1 MCKPRAPSISDRNA
15 GALTTPYQDRRTR
28 HMPTI
33 AMHGA
38 LPAISGR
45 ESPSGFFQ
53 SAAAAC
59 RRIGR
64 FRPGIERIARQP
76 AARRQPANRPERAT
90 ALDRRI
96 AAALNEERLV
106 SGRQGAHAL
115 TLAFCA
121 VAIWCALVH
130 PWPAALY
137 YLAIV
142 AAFVGLAWVWGLRIK
157 QPAFNGRVLAFVL
170 ANAVL
175 LTVTLLIPNPFVPQL
190 TPVQMALRPPKFLF
204 FLLLI
209 AWASFTLSPRM
220 VLGAALI
227 VIVTWS
233 VGVGVI
239 VFLPGTILGFGL
251 PEGASAAESL
261 ARYLDPHFVD
271 TAAWA
276 CSAFT
281 ACLIAGILA
290 VVVGRMRRLV
300 YAQARLERARAN
312 LARHV
317 SANLV
322 EDLAAVDE
330 PFGPVRTQEVAVL
343 FVDIVGFTA
352 LCERM
357 TPEEVMAM
365 LRGFHGRMADCVFAH
380 GGTLDKFIGDSVMA
394 TFGTPHPGPH
404 DAASALA
411 CGHAMLAALHAWNAE
426 RTACGQPPLQAG
438 IGLHFGPVVLGDIGD
453 ERRVE
458 FAVLGDT
465 VNTASR
471 LEALTRELGASMAA
485 SQALV
490 DRVLAQAGPRA
501 LGEMRRH
508 AALTVR
514 GRAQALDLWTLPTGA
529 AVTAGLPR
537 LGRPRA
543 PARTG
548 ALQTRSPRACR

>member
-1 MCKPRAPSISDRNA
+1 MALAPWLANRLPSLR
-15 GALTTPYQDRRTR
+15 P
-28 HMPTI
+28 
-33 AMHGA
+33 
-38 LPAISGR
+38 LPA
-45 ESPSGFFQ
+45 
-53 SAAAAC
+53 SAA
-59 RRIGR
+59 RSS
-64 FRPGIERIARQP
+64 
-76 AARRQPANRPERAT
+76 

-96 AAALNEERLV
+96 AAALSKERLV
-106 SGRQGAHAL
+106 TGRLGAHVL

-121 VAIWCALVH
+121 VAVWCALVH

-137 YLAIV
+137 YLGIV
-142 AAFVGLAWVWGLRIK
+142 AAFVALAWAWGRRARRPV
-157 QPAFNGRVLAFVL
+157 PAWLVLGFVL

-175 LTVTLLIPNPFVPQL
+175 LTVTLLVPNPFVPAL
-190 TPVQMALRPPKFLF
+190 TPVQMTLRPPKFLF
-204 FLLLI
+204 FLLLV
-209 AWASFTLSPRM
+209 AWATFTLSPRL
-220 VLGAALI
+220 VIGAALT
-227 VIVTWS
+227 VSVVWS
-233 VGVGVI
+233 VGEGI
-239 VFLPGTILGFGL
+239 ILSRPDSRLGFGL

-261 ARYLDPHFVD
+261 ARYLDPYFVD
-271 TAAWA
+271 TAALA
-276 CSAFT
+276 CSLFT
-281 ACLIAGILA
+281 AWLIAGILA
-290 VVVGRMRRLV
+290 VVVGRMQRLV

-343 FVDIVGFTA
+343 FVDIVGFTS

-357 TPEEVMAM
+357 PPEAVMAM

-411 CGHAMLAALHAWNAE
+411 CGRAMLASLGAWNAE
-426 RTACGQPPLQAG
+426 RAAGCEPPLHIG
-438 IGLHFGPVVLGDIGD
+438 IGLHFGPVVLGEIGD

-471 LEALTRELGASMAA
+471 LEGLTRELGASMAA

-490 DRVLAQAGPRA
+490 DRVLAQVGPRA
-501 LGEMRRH
+501 LGGMRQH
-508 AALTVR
+508 APLAMR
-514 GRAQALDLWTLPTGA
+514 GRVEAIDLWTLPTPA
-529 AVTAGLPR
+529 AA
-537 LGRPRA
+537 A
-543 PARTG
+543 PG
-548 ALQTRSPRACR
+548 

>member
-1 MCKPRAPSISDRNA
+1 V
-15 GALTTPYQDRRTR
+15 T
-28 HMPTI
+28 
-33 AMHGA
+33 
-38 LPAISGR
+38 GR
-45 ESPSGFFQ
+45 
-53 SAAAAC
+53 
-59 RRIGR
+59 
-64 FRPGIERIARQP
+64 
-76 AARRQPANRPERAT
+76 
-90 ALDRRI
+90 L
-96 AAALNEERLV
+96 
-106 SGRQGAHAL
+106 GAHAL
-115 TLAFCA
+115 ALAFCA
-121 VAIWCALVH
+121 VAVWCALVH

-137 YLAIV
+137 FLGIA
-142 AAFVGLAWVWGLRIK
+142 AAFVGLACAWGQRARRPVPSWLVM
-157 QPAFNGRVLAFVL
+157 GFVL

-175 LTVTLLIPNPFVPQL
+175 LTVTLLVPNPFVPSL

-204 FLLLI
+204 FLLLV
-209 AWASFTLSPRM
+209 AWATFTLSPRL
-220 VLGAALI
+220 VIGSAFI
-227 VIVTWS
+227 VIATWS
-233 VGVGVI
+233 VGVGII
-239 VFLPGTILGFGL
+239 VFMPDTRLGFGL
-251 PEGASAAESL
+251 PEGANPAESL
-261 ARYLDPHFVD
+261 ARYLDQHFVD

-276 CSAFT
+276 CSVFT

-290 VVVGRMRRLV
+290 VVVGRMQRLV
-300 YAQARLERARAN
+300 YAQARVERARAN

-343 FVDIVGFTA
+343 FVDIVGFTS

-357 TPEEVMAM
+357 TPDAVIAM

-394 TFGTPHPGPH
+394 TFGTPRPGPH

-411 CGHAMLAALHAWNAE
+411 CGRAMLAALGDWNLE
-426 RTACGQPPLQAG
+426 RTAQGEPPLCAG

-501 LGEMRRH
+501 LGGMRQH
-508 AALTVR
+508 ARLTVR
-514 GRAQALDLWTLPTGA
+514 GRAEALDLWTLPAGA
-529 AVTAGLPR
+529 AILAN
-537 LGRPRA
+537 
-543 PARTG
+543 
-548 ALQTRSPRACR
+548 

>member
-1 MCKPRAPSISDRNA
+1 MRASAIPS
-15 GALTTPYQDRRTR
+15 P
-28 HMPTI
+28 
-33 AMHGA
+33 A
-38 LPAISGR
+38 LPA
-45 ESPSGFFQ
+45 P
-53 SAAAAC
+53 
-59 RRIGR
+59 
-64 FRPGIERIARQP
+64 PP
-76 AARRQPANRPERAT
+76 AFPAFTGDWPVLHRLT
-90 ALDRRI
+90 VRI
-96 AAALNEERLV
+96 AALRSSTVPSALPSAMERRIEAALAQERQV
-106 SGRQGAHAL
+106 SGRLGAHAL
-115 TLAFCA
+115 TLAYCA
-121 VAIWCALVH
+121 VAVWCALVH
-130 PWPAALY
+130 PWPALLY

-142 AAFVGLAWVWGLRIK
+142 AAFVGLAWGWGRRSRRPV
-157 QPAFNGRVLAFVL
+157 PAGLVLGFVL
-170 ANAVL
+170 ANSVL
-175 LTVTLLIPNPFVPQL
+175 LTVTLLVPNPFVPAL

-204 FLLLI
+204 FLLLV

-220 VLGAALI
+220 VIGTALI
-227 VIVTWS
+227 VVATWS
-233 VGVGVI
+233 LGVGVI
-239 VFLPGTILGFGL
+239 LIRPDTLLGFGL
-251 PEGASAAESL
+251 PEGATPGESV
-261 ARYLDPHFVD
+261 ARFLDPRFVD

-276 CSAFT
+276 CSVFT

-290 VVVGRMRRLV
+290 VVVGRMQRLV

-357 TPEEVMAM
+357 SPEGVMAM

-394 TFGTPHPGPH
+394 TFGTPSPGPH

-411 CGHAMLAALHAWNAE
+411 CARAMLATLDDWNIE
-426 RTACGQPPLQAG
+426 RAGRSEPPLRAG
-438 IGLHFGPVVLGDIGD
+438 IGLHFGPVVLGEIGD

-471 LEALTRELGASMAA
+471 LEGLTRELGASLAA

-490 DRVLAQAGPRA
+490 DRALAQLGPGALAG
-501 LGEMRRH
+501 LRRH
-508 AALTVR
+508 AHRAVR
-514 GRAQALDLWTLPTGA
+514 GRAETIDLWTLPA
-529 AVTAGLPR
+529 AAATAP
-537 LGRPRA
+537 
-543 PARTG
+543 
-548 ALQTRSPRACR
+548 S

>member
-1 MCKPRAPSISDRNA
+1 MLSRAIPGARRATPDAMPTVRGIGRAYPSDRVVTAPPRPQPAPS
-15 GALTTPYQDRRTR
+15 
-28 HMPTI
+28 
-33 AMHGA
+33 
-38 LPAISGR
+38 
-45 ESPSGFFQ
+45 
-53 SAAAAC
+53 
-59 RRIGR
+59 
-64 FRPGIERIARQP
+64 
-76 AARRQPANRPERAT
+76 
-90 ALDRRI
+90 ALDQRV
-96 AAALNEERLV
+96 AAALAEERLV
-106 SGRQGAHAL
+106 SGRLGAHAL

-130 PWPAALY
+130 PWPEAAY
-137 YLAIV
+137 YLGIV
-142 AAFVGLAWVWGLRIK
+142 AAFVGLAWAWGQRARRPV
-157 QPAFNGRVLAFVL
+157 PAWLVLAFVA
-170 ANAVL
+170 ANAAL
-175 LTVTLLIPNPFVPQL
+175 LTVTLLVPNPFVSAL

-209 AWASFTLSPRM
+209 AWATFTLSPRL
-220 VLGAALI
+220 VLGAAL
-227 VIVTWS
+227 VVTAIWS
-233 VGVGVI
+233 VGVGI
-239 VFLPGTILGFGL
+239 ILFLPATLLGFGL
-251 PEGASAAESL
+251 PEGASPADSI

-411 CGHAMLAALHAWNAE
+411 CGHAMLAALHDWNAE
-426 RTACGQPPLQAG
+426 RTACGQPPLQAA

-490 DRVLAQAGPRA
+490 DRVLAQAGPLA

-529 AVTAGLPR
+529 AVTAG
-537 LGRPRA
+537 
-543 PARTG
+543 
-548 ALQTRSPRACR
+548 